1 VQCDGTT
8 TSVPAGWCKAPDGF
22 WEQCTGVSVV
32 SCSDAGFPGLDG
44 RVPYAIELCSALSAC
59 AGQSSLLLTPSSAL
73 IGQCVI
79 PVLKSLS
86 GKTLTQNADTS
97 TKCDSTLRGILGSES
112 PACDGLDIDHP
123 PDACK
128 LMFQ

>member
-1 VQCDGTT
+1 
-8 TSVPAGWCKAPDGF
+8 
-22 WEQCTGVSVV
+22 
-32 SCSDAGFPGLDG
+32 
-44 RVPYAIELCSALSAC
+44 VPYAIELCSALSAC